1 MYGMRL
7 LDTPNDQAPNGAAIE
22 TTCRLEIIPKT
33 TACHKYLPSLSTTCH
48 VNPKKETK
56 GLKTSFL
63 TRLFCPGKVAN
74 LKGGHCMDHP
84 QTPTWQS
91 RMAPLQ
97 GTHGTPTLYL
107 DFLRGAYDT
116 LKPIIWTIPSLVRIC
131 CSDPTLAT

>member
-33 TACHKYLPSLSTTCH
+33 TTCHKYLPSLSTTCH

-63 TRLFCPGKVAN
+63 TRLFCPGKIDR
-74 LKGGHCMDHP
+74 LKGGHYRDHP
-84 QTPTWQS
+84 QTHTCCVEHSSMGHAAHQLS
-91 RMAPLQ
+91 IR
-97 GTHGTPTLYL
+97 
-107 DFLRGAYDT
+107 
-116 LKPIIWTIPSLVRIC
+116 IPSGGHTAFLNSSSKRPHSPIRTSC
-131 CSDPTLAT
+131 PDPVLAS